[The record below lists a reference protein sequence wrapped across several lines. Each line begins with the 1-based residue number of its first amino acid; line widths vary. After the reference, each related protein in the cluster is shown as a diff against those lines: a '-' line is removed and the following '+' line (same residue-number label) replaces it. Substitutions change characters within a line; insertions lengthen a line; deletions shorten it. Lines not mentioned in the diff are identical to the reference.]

1 MKAPM
6 HKKNEFTGS
15 KIRHGMSPLCSG
27 LVNQVPWT
35 QCSLPS
41 TVNPIP
47 QHTTTSTLKFGVNGV
62 LSPHSTTRSP
72 FLLSTDSSAPSK
84 TPMDPPSQ
92 EPETSKDPA
101 FHLTEMVKR
110 ISSDELISSLTDINS
125 IEKVTSIIPHCVPPN
140 LVSTHIQDET
150 NVMLEYDPEPL
161 QKRKR
166 ELSVPS
172 LYSEQFVSQ
181 KWDICSTET
190 SANKRKKIQR
200 NPAILEEIKK
210 INSKLLETSI
220 EMDCSEDDINILGAH
235 EGTIVKC
242 LFRSVCSL
250 LSPHKGASSE
260 KVNFSST

>member
-1 MKAPM
+1 
-6 HKKNEFTGS
+6 
-15 KIRHGMSPLCSG
+15 
-27 LVNQVPWT
+27 
-35 QCSLPS
+35 
-41 TVNPIP
+41 
-47 QHTTTSTLKFGVNGV
+47 
-62 LSPHSTTRSP
+62 
-72 FLLSTDSSAPSK
+72 
-84 TPMDPPSQ
+84 MDPPSQ

-101 FHLTEMVKR
+101 FHLTKMVKP
-110 ISSDELISSLTDINS
+110 ISSDELISSLTDISS

-150 NVMLEYDPEPL
+150 NVMSEYDHEPL

-181 KWDICSTET
+181 RWDICSTEM
-190 SANKRKKIQR
+190 SAKKRKKNPGKFIAQISCKFFHGDSYHVFILGVFLVVDSLRR

-220 EMDCSEDDINILGAH
+220 EMDRSEDDINILVAH

-250 LSPHKGASSE
+250 LNPQKGASSE